1 MHSTKGQVMADKSSP
16 LLKEKAFVGG
26 EWIAALSGKTFDV
39 VNPAN
44 GQVIARVP
52 DMNENDA
59 KNAVDA
65 AHKAFPAWKAL
76 TGKERSKI
84 LYKWYQAIVDNADEL
99 ARLMTLEQGKP
110 LAEAKA
116 EVLGGAAFVEWF
128 AEEAKRAYGDFIPAH
143 KADARII
150 VSKEPIGVAAA
161 ITPWNFPSSMIT
173 RKVPPALAA
182 GCTVVLKP
190 AEDTPLSALAL
201 AALLQQSGAPA
212 GIFNIVTTSEA
223 PAVGNV
229 LTGDNRVKKISFT
242 GSTEVGRILMKQASA
257 QIKKISLELGGNAPF
272 IIFPTCDL
280 DKAVAGTVACKFRN
294 AGQTCIS
301 ANRIYVHS
309 SIYKEF
315 TAKLLAKVKDIHVGP
330 GDQQGVTMGPLINV
344 DGLKKVE
351 ELVADAVKGGASVL
365 TGGRAHALGG
375 TFYEPTILTGM
386 TDSMRITKEEIFGPV
401 AALFAFE
408 DEDEVISR
416 ANATEFGLSSYIYSQ
431 DYSQIWRV
439 SEALEYG
446 MVAVNEPLL
455 STELAPFGGV
465 KHSGLG
471 REGSKYGLEEF
482 MEVKYRLFGG
492 L

>member
-1 MHSTKGQVMADKSSP
+1 MVENISP
-16 LLKEKAFVGG
+16 LLKDKAFIGG
-26 EWIAALSGKTFDV
+26 QWIAAASGRAFDV
-39 VNPAN
+39 INPAN
-44 GQVIARVP
+44 GQTVARVP
-52 DMNENDA
+52 DMNENDTKA
-59 KNAVDA
+59 AVDA
-65 AHKAFPAWKAL
+65 AQKALPAWKAL

-84 LYKWYQAIVDNADEL
+84 LYKWYQAIVDHADEL
-99 ARLMTLEQGKP
+99 ARIMTLEQGKP
-110 LAEAKA
+110 LAESKT

-143 KADARII
+143 KADARIV
-150 VSKEPIGVAAA
+150 VSKEPIGIVAA

-201 AALLQQSGAPA
+201 AALAQQSGVPD
-212 GIFNIVTTSEA
+212 GVFNIVTTAEA

-229 LTGDNRVKKISFT
+229 LTGDDRVKKISFT
-242 GSTEVGRILMKQASA
+242 GSTEVGRILMKQAAA

-272 IIFPTCDL
+272 IVFPSADM
-280 DKAVAGTVACKFRN
+280 DKAVAGAVACKFRN

-315 TAKLLAKVKDIHVGP
+315 ADRFAKKVADIHVGP
-330 GDQQGVTMGPLINV
+330 GDQQGVSMGPLINK
-344 DGLKKVE
+344 DGLAKVE
-351 ELVADAVKGGASVL
+351 ELVADAAAKGAKTL
-365 TGGRAHALGG
+365 TGGKAHALGG

-386 TDSMRITKEEIFGPV
+386 TDSMRIAREEIFGPV
-401 AALFAFE
+401 APLFAFE

-416 ANATEFGLSSYIYSQ
+416 ANATEFGLASYIYSQ
-431 DYSQIWRV
+431 DYGQIWRV

-482 MEVKYRLFGG
+482 MEVKYRLLGG